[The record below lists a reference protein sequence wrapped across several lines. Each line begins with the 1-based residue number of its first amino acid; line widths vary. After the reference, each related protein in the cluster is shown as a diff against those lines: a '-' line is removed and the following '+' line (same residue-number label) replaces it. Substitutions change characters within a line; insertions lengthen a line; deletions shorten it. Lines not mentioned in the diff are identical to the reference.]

1 MSLRLLKG
9 PFTVDDYHRLA
20 EVGILG
26 EDDRVE
32 LLGGG

>member
-20 EVGILG
+20 EVGIG
-26 EDDRVE
+26 ADSMRA
-32 LLGGG
+32 GSGSGT